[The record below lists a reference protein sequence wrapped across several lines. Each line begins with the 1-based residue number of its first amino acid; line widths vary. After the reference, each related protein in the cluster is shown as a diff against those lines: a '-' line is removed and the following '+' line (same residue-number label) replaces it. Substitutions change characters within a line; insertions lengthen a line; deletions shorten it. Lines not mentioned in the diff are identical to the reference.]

1 VRNLRFQRLLSRC
14 ALVAVL
20 LLATLP
26 TLGRLWLPAHPASHS
41 PSHSMSMAHGH
52 AMPAGHD
59 TRDPLP
65 PAHEH
70 AQDCAYCALLSDTV
84 PPTLLAAAI
93 SQAPVPAPRPM
104 PIASMPPAAV
114 RGSGLGA
121 RGPPRHT

>member
-1 VRNLRFQRLLSRC
+1 VRNLEFQHLLSRC

-20 LLATLP
+20 LLTALP
-26 TLGRLWLPAHPASHS
+26 TLGRIWPPAHP

-52 AMPAGHD
+52 AMPARHD

-93 SQAPVPAPRPM
+93 LPAPVSAPPPT
-104 PIASMPPAAV
+104 PIASIPPAAMH
-114 RGSGLGA
+114 GSGLGA
-121 RGPPRHT
+121 RGPPRDA